1 MKILVDIKLYDEGW
15 ISFKFK
21 GLNKILIRAFLSDVS
36 NVPNA
41 KYLVHL
47 THQTQK
53 QALTSHSKSQ
63 KIWHISTVPSQI
75 WDGTDNNAK
84 HCLAYL
90 IRFFSLLHHSSLS
103 VCNPSLS
110 LSVWHSHRRLAMP
123 PRHVNLTMSR
133 DRDRLGS
140 PLITNPLCDEEELQC
155 EGHGGQK
162 WKLPS
167 ATTTETIVLIWLSL
181 LKGNKHWRRRTK
193 KKGLCQFNLWF

>member
-41 KYLVHL
+41 KYLAHL

-53 QALTSHSKSQ
+53 QALISHSKSQ

-75 WDGTDNNAK
+75 WDGTNNNAK

-90 IRFFSLLHHSSLS
+90 IRFFSLLHHSCLS

-110 LSVWHSHRRLAMP
+110 LSVC
-123 PRHVNLTMSR
+123 HVDLTTPR

-167 ATTTETIVLIWLSL
+167 ATATETIVLIWLSL
-181 LKGNKHWRRRTK
+181 LKGNKHWRRREK